1 MRKKISFFAPL
12 LPGKHGGAQLRFF
25 CDDII
30 QAHLHLVFSKAFS
43 FYTVTLE
50 SASVFSIVTLT
61 EVISTDFSVESSS
74 LDP

>member
-12 LPGKHGGAQLRFF
+12 PGKHGGARLRFF

-30 QAHLHLVFSKAFS
+30 QAHLHLVFNKVFS

-50 SASVFSIVTLT
+50 SASVFSIVT